1 MLHMGGVSPGVGQR
15 QEQKMTK
22 FQSFNEDDY
31 TLCYQTHLFVP
42 RGYKLHP
49 GQTRCSYF
57 IFDMCHL

>member
-1 MLHMGGVSPGVGQR
+1 MGGLSSGVGQR

-31 TLCYQTHLFVP
+31 TLCYQTNLFFVP

-49 GQTRCSYF
+49 GQK
-57 IFDMCHL
+57 